1 MSFREKMQNQ
11 CDSVSSCDYCIIKKE
26 CKQATKIN
34 LPMYMTDDELK
45 ILRTGL
51 LEASK
56 KLAELAMEE

>member
-26 CKQATKIN
+26 CKQATKCN
-34 LPMYMTDDELK
+34 LPMYMTDEELE

-56 KLAELAMEE
+56 RLADLAMEE